1 MPRRHEDVVRQL
13 TDDIA
18 GGTFAEGSRL
28 PAEQQLA
35 LRLGTG
41 RGAVREAIRTLEA
54 RGLVDVRAGRGI
66 LVRSSDRWDLG
77 DVHVLLASLEH
88 GTEPGLLAEAVA
100 ARATIE
106 RASAEAATARATEA
120 DLRLLRERLDAMRR
134 ALAPGAGASGGVR
147 GEVEFHHAL
156 GLIGANRVLTAVAEP
171 LHEALALLR
180 ARRAPDRGAAAL
192 VHHQR
197 ILEGVSSRDP
207 ALAADAVGGYARA
220 LSRWLARRA

>member
-1 MPRRHEDVVRQL
+1 MPRRHEDLVRQL

-28 PAEQQLA
+28 PAEQELA
-35 LRLGTG
+35 LRLGAG

-54 RGLVDVRAGRGI
+54 RGLVTVRAGHGV
-66 LVRSSDRWDLG
+66 LVPSSDRWDLG
-77 DVHVLLASLEH
+77 NAHVLLASLEH

-100 ARATIE
+100 ARAAIE
-106 RASAEAATARATEA
+106 RASARAATAQATEA
-120 DLRLLRERLDAMRR
+120 DLRLLRDRLEALRR
-134 ALAPGAGASGGVR
+134 ALAPGESAEAGVR
-147 GEVEFHHAL
+147 SEVDFHHTLAL
-156 GLIGANRVLTAVAEP
+156 LGANRVLASVAEP

-180 ARRAPDRGAAAL
+180 ARRAPDRAPAAL

-207 ALAADAVGGYARA
+207 RLAAEAVGGYARA
-220 LSRWLARRA
+220 LSRWLTRRV